1 MICWAV
7 IFTCYGAVSSFASL
21 MVLRFLLG
29 AMESVI
35 SPGFSLITSLWYK
48 PSEHALRHGMWFAGN
63 GMASIFGGL
72 LGYAI
77 CYTDGRLAAWRW
89 LFIIF
94 GLVTFAWSIVLVLVL
109 LDSALKL
116 NGSLHTSVILLT
128 AVRRKGTTASS
139 RTNGDYHKPS
149 TRQKTQDL
157 ASVSLHSL
165 HQYTKWRVH

>member
-63 GMASIFGGL
+63 GMASIFEGL

-77 CYTDGRLAAWRW
+77 GYTDGRLAAWRW

-116 NGSLHTSVILLT
+116 NG
-128 AVRRKGTTASS
+128 
-139 RTNGDYHKPS
+139 
-149 TRQKTQDL
+149 
-157 ASVSLHSL
+157 
-165 HQYTKWRVH
+165 